1 MNTEY
6 LKSFAYGIM
15 FGIPFCLALGP
26 IFFLLIQ
33 AGVNR
38 GIRYAMAIA
47 MGVVVGDFVLI
58 VATYYFVD
66 TIRMFVQQYYSVI
79 QITISILLLSMG
91 LFALFKKPKKRPDSG
106 LFRYTDTLLFFLHGF
121 VLDIFNPSNVF
132 VWIGVNSNILLYN
145 DTQHLLFYTA
155 SLMTIALLMA
165 GIALLSKRIEPLLN
179 QAMQRKISIG
189 MGVVYIAFAV
199 GLIAGARYLKPLL

>member
-1 MNTEY
+1 MSTEY
-6 LKSFAYGIM
+6 LKPFAYGIM

-26 IFFLLIQ
+26 VFFLLIQ

-38 GIRYAMAIA
+38 GVRYAMAIT
-47 MGVVVGDFVLI
+47 MGVVAGDFVLI
-58 VATYYFVD
+58 VTTYYFVD
-66 TIRMFVQQYYSVI
+66 TIRAFVQQHYSAI
-79 QITISILLLSMG
+79 QILISIVLFSMG
-91 LFALFKKPKKRPDSG
+91 LFALLKKPKNKTNTG

-155 SLMTIALLMA
+155 SLLTMALLMA
-165 GIALLSKRIEPLLN
+165 GIALLSKRIEPLLSLS
-179 QAMQRKISIG
+179 MQRKINIG

-199 GLIAGARYLKPLL
+199 SLIAGARYLKPLL